1 MDLTLRL
8 LLLPPDALRPDAPLP
23 SFTGRPGSPAAELP
37 MTHRQHT
44 GEASSTVGVRAQL
57 PFFASPAMENGL
69 ASKVFWRAAFFS
81 FDQPVTLR
89 YPITAKAAVT
99 GHVPKVLLSSA
110 RQAKHSAFCQCRY
123 LLNCFSFDLCTQVY
137 VIHHLEGE
145 IFFSIKDTHF

>member
-1 MDLTLRL
+1 MRSLGPRLVFPARGWLQVEPGLEARTHGSHRL
-8 LLLPPDALRPDAPLP
+8 LLLPPDALRPGAPLP
-23 SFTGRPGSPAAELP
+23 SLTGRPGSPAAEGP

-99 GHVPKVLLSSA
+99 GHVPKVLLSSLHA
-110 RQAKHSAFCQCRY
+110 RQNI
-123 LLNCFSFDLCTQVY
+123 L
-137 VIHHLEGE
+137 
-145 IFFSIKDTHF
+145 HFVNAGTC